1 MKCKQDE
8 SKYKTVT
15 IHGECSSSLEEAWV
29 LLELVRRRTQNFT
42 KTDYEKP
49 KIEQIYK
56 YIWNPKTTVLIM

>member
-15 IHGECSSSLEEAWV
+15 IHGECCSSLEEAWV
-29 LLELVRRRTQNFT
+29 LLELVRRTQNFT
-42 KTDYEKP
+42 KTDREKP
-49 KIEQIYK
+49 KVKQIYK

>member
-15 IHGECSSSLEEAWV
+15 IHGECCSSLEETRV
-29 LLELVRRRTQNFT
+29 LLELIRRTQNFT

-49 KIEQIYK
+49 KIEQIYM
-56 YIWNPKTTVLIM
+56 YIWNPRTTVLIT